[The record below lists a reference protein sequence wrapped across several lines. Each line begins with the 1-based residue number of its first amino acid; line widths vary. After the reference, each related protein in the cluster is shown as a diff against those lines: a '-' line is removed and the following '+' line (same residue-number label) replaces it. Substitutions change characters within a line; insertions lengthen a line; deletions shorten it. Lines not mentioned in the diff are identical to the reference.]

1 MSETISEGCVRY
13 SKAGGIASVL
23 FDRPEAKNAM
33 TWAMYGE
40 LASACESIASDAEVR
55 VAVFRGAGGA
65 FVAGTDIQQF
75 TAFKD
80 GEDGI
85 AYERRIDA
93 AIEQIERLP
102 KPVIAVVEGFC
113 VGGGLAIAAACDFH
127 IVAPSAR
134 FGVPIARTLGNCL
147 SVGNVARL
155 VAQFGVGRTKRML
168 MLAEMI
174 SAEEALACGFVD
186 VLVAPNE
193 IDAKLADMCKRLLG
207 HAPITMRNA
216 KEAIRRIRVQNLPDG
231 ADLIRAA
238 YGSADFKKGVDAFL
252 AKCTPNW
259 TGR

>member
-1 MSETISEGCVRY
+1 MSEGQVRY
-13 SKAGGIASVL
+13 STAGGVASVL

-33 TWAMYGE
+33 TWAMYDG
-40 LASACESIASDAEVR
+40 LAAACDSIASDADVR

-75 TAFKD
+75 TAFKG

-85 AYERRIDA
+85 AYERRIDG
-93 AIEQIERLP
+93 AIDKIERLE

-127 IVAPSAR
+127 IATPAAR

-186 VLVAPNE
+186 VLAPPNE
-193 IDAKLADMCKRLLG
+193 IDAKLADMCKKLVN

-216 KEAIRRIRVQNLPDG
+216 KEAIRRIRAESLPDG

-238 YGSADFKKGVDAFL
+238 YGSADFKEGVDAFL
-252 AKCTPNW
+252 AKRPPQW

>member
-1 MSETISEGCVRY
+1 MSEGRVHYT
-13 SKAGGIASVL
+13 KADGIATVL
-23 FDRPEAKNAM
+23 FDRPEARNAM
-33 TWAMYGE
+33 TWAMYEG
-40 LASACESIASDAEVR
+40 LAAACEAIASDADVR

-93 AIEQIERLP
+93 AIDGIERLH
-102 KPVIAVVEGFC
+102 KPIIAVVEGVC
-113 VGGGLAIAAACDFH
+113 VGGGLAIAAACDFR
-127 IVAPSAR
+127 IATPSAR

-155 VAQFGVGRTKRML
+155 VAQFGPGRTKRML
-168 MLAEMI
+168 MLAELI
-174 SAEEALACGFVD
+174 SAEEALTCGFVD
-186 VLVAPNE
+186 VLAPAGDIE
-193 IDAKLADMCKRLLG
+193 AKLHDMCKRLLG

-238 YGSADFKKGVDAFL
+238 YGSADFKEGIDAFL
-252 AKCTPNW
+252 AKRIPNW

>member
-1 MSETISEGCVRY
+1 MSEGRVHY
-13 SKAGGIASVL
+13 SKAGGIASVV
-23 FDRPEAKNAM
+23 FDRPEARNAM

-40 LASACESIASDAEVR
+40 LAAACEAMASDADVH

-75 TAFKD
+75 TSFKD

-85 AYERRIDA
+85 AYEKRIDA
-93 AIEQIERLP
+93 AIDGIERVA
-102 KPVIAVVEGFC
+102 KPIIAVVDGFC
-113 VGGGLAIAAACDFH
+113 VGGGLAIAAACDFR
-127 IVAPSAR
+127 IAAPSAR

-155 VAQFGVGRTKRML
+155 VAQFGPGRTKRMQ

-186 VLVAPNE
+186 VLAAPDD
-193 IDAKLADMCKRLLG
+193 IDAKLGDMCRKLLG
-207 HAPITMRNA
+207 HAPITMRNS
-216 KEAIRRIRVQNLPDG
+216 KEAVRRIRTANLPDG
-231 ADLIRAA
+231 SDLIRSA
-238 YGSADFKKGVDAFL
+238 YGSADFKEGVDAFL
-252 AKCTPNW
+252 AKRNPNW

>member
-1 MSETISEGCVRY
+1 MSEGNVRY
-13 SKAGGIASVL
+13 TKADGIATVL

-40 LASACESIASDAEVR
+40 LAAACEQIASDAEVR

-75 TAFKD
+75 TAFKS
-80 GEDGI
+80 GQDGI
-85 AYERRIDA
+85 AYERRIEA
-93 AIEQIERLP
+93 AIDQIERLA

-113 VGGGLAIAAACDFH
+113 VGGGLAIAAACDFR
-127 IVAPSAR
+127 IASPSAR

-155 VAQFGVGRTKRML
+155 VAQFGPGRTKRML

-174 SAEEALACGFVD
+174 SAEEAAACGFVD
-186 VLVAPNE
+186 ALAAPGE
-193 IDAKLADMCKRLLG
+193 IDAKLGEMCKRLLS
-207 HAPITMRNA
+207 HAPITMLNA

-231 ADLIRAA
+231 TDLIVAA
-238 YGSADFKKGVDAFL
+238 YGSADFKEGVDAFL
-252 AKCTPNW
+252 AKRPPNW
-259 TGR
+259 QGR

>member
-1 MSETISEGCVRY
+1 MSEGQVRY
-13 SKAGGIASVL
+13 AKADGIASVL

-33 TWAMYGE
+33 TWAMYEG
-40 LASACESIASDAEVR
+40 LAKACDSIASDPEVR

-75 TAFKD
+75 PAFKG

-93 AIEQIERLP
+93 AIDKIERLE
-102 KPVIAVVEGFC
+102 KPVIAVIDGFC
-113 VGGGLAIAAACDFH
+113 VGGGLAIAVACDFH
-127 IVAPSAR
+127 IATPAAR

-186 VLVAPNE
+186 VLAQPNE
-193 IDAKLADMCKRLLG
+193 IDAKLADMCKKLIS

-216 KEAIRRIRVQNLPDG
+216 KEAIRRIRAEKLPDG

-238 YGSADFKKGVDAFL
+238 YGSADFKEGVNAFL
-252 AKCTPNW
+252 AKRAPNW

>member
-1 MSETISEGCVRY
+1 MSEGATRY
-13 SKAGGIASVL
+13 EVKDGVAFVT
-23 FDRPEAKNAM
+23 FDRPQARNAM
-33 TWAMYGE
+33 TWKMYEG
-40 LASACESIASDAEVR
+40 LAQACASIASDTNVK
-55 VAVFRGAGGA
+55 VAVLRGAGGEA
-65 FVAGTDIQQF
+65 FVAGTDIAQF
-75 TAFKD
+75 TAFK
-80 GEDGI
+80 GAEDGI

-93 AIEQIERLP
+93 AIDKIERLE

-127 IVAPSAR
+127 IATPAAR

-186 VLVAPNE
+186 VLAPPNE
-193 IDAKLADMCKRLLG
+193 IDAKLGEMCKKLIS
-207 HAPITMRNA
+207 HAPITMSNA
-216 KEAIRRIRVQNLPDG
+216 KEAIRRIRAESIPDG

-238 YGSADFKKGVDAFL
+238 YGSADFKEGVDAFL
-252 AKCTPNW
+252 AKRPPHW